1 VCVWIWRRVLHREV
15 KPSRGGDQLSRVA
28 LVEERRAGLHAADG
42 VLDERHGRP
51 GQTA

>member
-1 VCVWIWRRVLHREV
+1 VFGSGDASCIAKSSLAVE
-15 KPSRGGDQLSRVA
+15 GDQLSRVA